1 LKDSHQWPDGKGDIR
16 DEMLPNYLMG
26 AAIMTNE
33 NLYLRF
39 ARDRFRHAA
48 ERPFLMTPGRERLM
62 YAELDRVTGQMQ
74 SQLLKLGIAPG
85 DRVMVQVDKS
95 YEAVILYLAC
105 LRAGAIYVPLNT
117 AYTTAEVEYFMDDAT
132 PKLFVCTPCGHD
144 NLIPTTKRVGVPH
157 LLTLDSDGNGTLLLG
172 LASLNPDPA
181 VVDRTGDD
189 LAAILYTSGTTG
201 RSKGAMLSHANLA
214 SNAEVLHE
222 YWRWQDTRDVL
233 LHALPIFHV
242 HGLFVALHCALLGT
256 SPVHFLPRFTID
268 TVIEYLP
275 ECSVMMGVP
284 TFYTRLLDAHV
295 LNPDLCRNMRLFIS
309 GSAPL
314 LTETYR
320 AFEARTGHSILER
333 YGMTEAGMITSN
345 PYEGKRIAGTVGF
358 ALPGISV
365 RIADKHGVELP
376 RGETGVLELTG
387 PNVFKGYW
395 RMPEKSKTEF
405 RDGDWFITG
414 DMAVMDE
421 AGRISIVGR
430 AKDLIISGG
439 YNVYPKEIESEIDE
453 IPGVKES
460 AVIGVPHPDF
470 GEGVVA
476 VVVQDGSH
484 ELAESDI
491 IAPLQERLARFKQP
505 KRVFMVEALPRN
517 TMGKVQKAQLR
528 ETFKESYT
536 K

>member
-1 LKDSHQWPDGKGDIR
+1 MS
-16 DEMLPNYLMG
+16 
-26 AAIMTNE
+26 NE

-39 ARDRFRHAA
+39 ARDRFSHAA

-62 YAELDRVTGQMQ
+62 YAELDRATGQMQ
-74 SQLLKLGIAPG
+74 SQLLKLGVEPG
-85 DRVMVQVDKS
+85 DRVMVQVEKS
-95 YEAVILYLAC
+95 YEAVLLYLAC
-105 LRAGAIYVPLNT
+105 LRTGAVHIPLNT
-117 AYTTAEVEYFMDDAT
+117 AYTTAEVEYFMGDAT

-144 NLIPTTKRVGVPH
+144 DLIPIAKRVGVPH

-172 LASLNPDPA
+172 LASLDPDPV
-181 VVDRTGDD
+181 VVDRKGDD

-201 RSKGAMLSHANLA
+201 LSKGAMLSHANLA
-214 SNAEVLHE
+214 SNAEVLHG
-222 YWRWQDTRDVL
+222 YWHWQDAYDVL

-256 SPVHFLPRFTID
+256 SPVHFLPRFIID
-268 TVIEYLP
+268 EVIEHLP
-275 ECSVMMGVP
+275 VCSVMMGVP
-284 TFYTRLLDAHV
+284 TFYTRLLDADA
-295 LNPDLCRNMRLFIS
+295 LNADLCRNMRLFIS

-314 LTETYR
+314 LTETHR
-320 AFEARTGHSILER
+320 AFEARTGHRILER
-333 YGMTEAGMITSN
+333 YGMTETGMITSN
-345 PYEGKRIAGTVGF
+345 PYDGERVAGTVGF
-358 ALPGISV
+358 ALPGVSV
-365 RIADKHGVELP
+365 RIADKHGIELP
-376 RGETGVLELTG
+376 RGETGVLEMTG
-387 PNVFKGYW
+387 PNLFKGYW
-395 RMPEKSKTEF
+395 QMPEKTKAAF
-405 RDGDWFITG
+405 RNDGWFITG

-439 YNVYPKEIESEIDE
+439 YNVYAKEVESEIDG

-460 AVIGVPHPDF
+460 AVIGVPHPEF

-476 VVVQDGSH
+476 VVVQDSSH
-484 ELAESDI
+484 ELTESDI

-505 KRVFMVEALPRN
+505 KRVYLVDALPRN

-528 ETFKESYT
+528 ENYKESYT